1 MLSLLADAAEERP
14 LVCLV
19 DDAQW
24 LDGASADALFFA
36 ARRLEAESLALLFA
50 ARDDET
56 RPYVAPGLPKLRL
69 SALARFEARE
79 LLVERLGP

>member
-36 ARRLEAESLALLFA
+36 ARRLEAESLALLLA
-50 ARDDET
+50 ARDDDS
-56 RPYVAPGLPKLRL
+56 RPYVAPGLPELRL